1 VTSFTEKYHELSK
14 CSPPAL
20 HFSKTMH
27 WEQRYPSIK
36 CYGDVPS
43 LPFSGKKLDFKAP
56 YGSFEFLRCLLHCA
70 GGVLPKTEET
80 KGFAWRACISVAAA
94 YPTEM
99 FVLVRHVDAPSGLF
113 YFDVDSEKL
122 LKIAELKEAEQELS
136 RAFADDSVFSHS
148 RITLFC
154 TSMLDRCA
162 FRLREA
168 AYRIALLDAGAVF
181 GNVVNF
187 SRALGCPV
195 VPLGGF
201 VDSVWSSTFRLS
213 SGEIPVAAFAIDPE
227 LHGYIPDAVPSLDP
241 FVAREM
247 LWLDVSSS
255 LLLCQ
260 NQAER
265 IPENVFRKRVPKNYF
280 FVEDSDAIALP
291 SALNMLQDFQKDPK
305 KWSRMS
311 YHFKSFSKKSISL
324 NSFSGLISAAVRE
337 HDAFFSAGFLKCYV
351 LIFHVDG
358 LEPGLYRYESIRHLL
373 QPLNKDV
380 SEKLWQEAHI
390 IPEQAE
396 NTAFSF
402 IYAADLAMV
411 TNVLGDRGYRYL
423 LLDSGIINASLHL
436 FSKLLHLKTKG
447 EYGYY
452 EDFLKK
458 VIGLDAKDS
467 ILYESM
473 VGVPKKN

>member
-1 VTSFTEKYHELSK
+1 
-14 CSPPAL
+14 
-20 HFSKTMH
+20 M
-27 WEQRYPSIK
+27 
-36 CYGDVPS
+36 
-43 LPFSGKKLDFKAP
+43 DFKAP

-99 FVLVRHVDAPSGLF
+99 FVLIRHVDAPSGLF

-305 KWSRMS
+305 KWSR
-311 YHFKSFSKKSISL
+311 
-324 NSFSGLISAAVRE
+324 
-337 HDAFFSAGFLKCYV
+337 
-351 LIFHVDG
+351 
-358 LEPGLYRYESIRHLL
+358 
-373 QPLNKDV
+373 
-380 SEKLWQEAHI
+380 
-390 IPEQAE
+390 
-396 NTAFSF
+396 
-402 IYAADLAMV
+402 
-411 TNVLGDRGYRYL
+411 
-423 LLDSGIINASLHL
+423 
-436 FSKLLHLKTKG
+436 
-447 EYGYY
+447 
-452 EDFLKK
+452 
-458 VIGLDAKDS
+458 
-467 ILYESM
+467 
-473 VGVPKKN
+473 